1 MRFLARNYV
10 GLVLLGI
17 TLGLLFAAS
26 LLLVS
31 ALRDDDDGFRPRRG
45 ASEEVFTVNVL
56 RALPEDVIPVM
67 TVFGQVQSQRT
78 LEIRAAVGG
87 TIIELSPDFVEGGNV
102 SEGQVL
108 ARIDPS
114 ESQAAL
120 DRAKADLLDAQAEV
134 RDSARALAIV
144 RDELLAA
151 QDQAKLRQTALERQ
165 QDLLLR
171 RAGTQTAVEQAEIAV
186 SSARA
191 AVLAKRQAVA
201 QAEARVDQAKTRLA
215 RQNIVVSEAQR
226 RLDNTQIRAGFD
238 GTLTAVNVV
247 EGRLVSINE
256 QLAQLIDGNALEVTF
271 RVSTAQFSRLIDQ
284 QGVLRP
290 ARATISLDVFGT
302 NLEATGSLSRVS
314 ASVGAGETGREI
326 FAQLDAAAGLKPG
339 DFVTV
344 SVEEALLRG
353 VVRLPSSAMDA
364 AQEVLVVGEDSRLEI
379 LKVDLLRRQGDDIL
393 VRGEGLAG
401 RQVVVERSPAY
412 GKGVWV
418 DPVVRQEES
427 VATLLEAPEM
437 VPLTE
442 QERADF
448 IARVEANTRMPARV
462 QSDMLRQLREPE
474 VSKALVDR
482 LRSGQRGGGG
492 RP

>member
-31 ALRDDDDGFRPRRG
+31 ALRDDDDGFRPRRSS
-45 ASEEVFTVNVL
+45 SEEVFTVNVL
-56 RALPEDVIPVM
+56 RALREDIIPVM

-87 TIIELSPDFVEGGNV
+87 TIIELSPDFVEGGSV

-120 DRAKADLLDAQAEV
+120 DRAKADLLDAHAEV
-134 RDSARALAIV
+134 RDSARALAIG

-151 QDQAKLRQTALERQ
+151 QDQASLRQTALERQ

-201 QAEARVDQAKTRLA
+201 QAEARGDQAETRLA
-215 RQNIVVSEAQR
+215 RQNIAVSEAQR

-284 QGVLRP
+284 QGALRP
-290 ARATISLDVFGT
+290 ARAEISLDVFGT
-302 NLEATGSLSRVS
+302 NLEATGSLSRVWI
-314 ASVGAGETGREI
+314 R
-326 FAQLDAAAGLKPG
+326 QLD
-339 DFVTV
+339 
-344 SVEEALLRG
+344 
-353 VVRLPSSAMDA
+353 
-364 AQEVLVVGEDSRLEI
+364 
-379 LKVDLLRRQGDDIL
+379 
-393 VRGEGLAG
+393 
-401 RQVVVERSPAY
+401 
-412 GKGVWV
+412 
-418 DPVVRQEES
+418 
-427 VATLLEAPEM
+427 
-437 VPLTE
+437 
-442 QERADF
+442 
-448 IARVEANTRMPARV
+448 
-462 QSDMLRQLREPE
+462 
-474 VSKALVDR
+474 
-482 LRSGQRGGGG
+482 
-492 RP
+492 